1 MTREEA
7 LTMIIDALD
16 DVEQFDEALTVLRAP
31 TGDETTWKAKYDD
44 LAEKYKTR
52 FKDEI
57 MAQNGS
63 ALEKNG
69 GALEKT
75 IEEPITPEPVTRLED
90 LDFSA
95 ETE

>member
-7 LTMIIDALD
+7 LTMIVDALD
-16 DVEQFDEALTVLRAP
+16 DVEQFDEALTVLRTP
-31 TGDETTWKAKYDD
+31 TEDETTWKAKYDD

-52 FKDEI
+52 FKEEI
-57 MAQNGS
+57 MTQND
-63 ALEKNG
+63 
-69 GALEKT
+69 GALEKPV
-75 IEEPITPEPVTRLED
+75 EEPITPEPVTRLED

>member
-7 LTMIIDALD
+7 LSQIIDALEN
-16 DVEQFDEALTVLRAP
+16 VEDFDEALTVLRTP
-31 TGDETTWKAKYDD
+31 MEDEITWKAKYDD

-52 FKDEI
+52 FKEGI
-57 MAQNGS
+57 MTQNS
-63 ALEKNG
+63 NALEKP
-69 GALEKT
+69 
-75 IEEPITPEPVTRLED
+75 IEEPITPEPVTKLED

>member
-7 LTMIIDALD
+7 LTMIVDALNN
-16 DVEQFDEALTVLRAP
+16 VEEFDEALTVLRTP
-31 TGDETTWKAKYDD
+31 TEDEITWKAKYTD

-52 FKDEI
+52 FKEEI
-57 MAQNGS
+57 MTQNV
-63 ALEKNG
+63 
-69 GALEKT
+69 GALEKP
-75 IEEPITPEPVTRLED
+75 IEEPVTPEPVTKLED

>member
-7 LTMIIDALD
+7 LAQIIDALEN
-16 DVEQFDEALTVLRAP
+16 VEDFDEALTVLRTP
-31 TGDETTWKAKYDD
+31 TEDETTWKQKYDD

-52 FKDEI
+52 FKEVI
-57 MAQNGS
+57 MTQNT
-63 ALEKNG
+63 
-69 GALEKT
+69 GALEKP

>member
-7 LTMIIDALD
+7 LTMVVDALD
-16 DVEQFDEALTVLRAP
+16 DVEDFDEALTVLRTP
-31 TGDETTWKAKYDD
+31 TEDETTWKAKYND

-52 FKDEI
+52 FKEEI
-57 MAQNGS
+57 MTQNS
-63 ALEKNG
+63 
-69 GALEKT
+69 GALEKP
-75 IEEPITPEPVTRLED
+75 IEEPITPEPVTKLED

>member
-7 LTMIIDALD
+7 LSMIVDALD
-16 DVEQFDEALTVLRAP
+16 NVEEFDEALTVLRTP
-31 TGDETTWKAKYDD
+31 SDDETTWKQKYDD

-52 FKDEI
+52 FKEEI
-57 MAQNGS
+57 MNQNS
-63 ALEKNG
+63 DALEKPI
-69 GALEKT
+69 EK
-75 IEEPITPEPVTRLED
+75 PITPEPVTRLED

>member
-7 LTMIIDALD
+7 LTQIIDALS
-16 DVEQFDEALTVLRAP
+16 DVEDFDEALTVLKTP
-31 TGDETTWKAKYDD
+31 TEDETTWKAKYDD

-52 FKDEI
+52 FKEEI
-57 MAQNGS
+57 MTQNSGT
-63 ALEKNG
+63 LK
-69 GALEKT
+69 KP

>member
-7 LTMIIDALD
+7 LSQIIDALN
-16 DVEQFDEALTVLRAP
+16 DVEQYDEALTVLRTP
-31 TGDETTWKAKYDD
+31 MEDETTWKAKYDD

-52 FKDEI
+52 FKEEI
-57 MAQNGS
+57 MTQNS
-63 ALEKNG
+63 DAFK
-69 GALEKT
+69 KP
-75 IEEPITPEPVTRLED
+75 IEEPITPEPVTKLED

>member
-7 LTMIIDALD
+7 LSQIVDALD
-16 DVEQFDEALTVLRAP
+16 NVEDFDEALTVLRTP
-31 TGDETTWKAKYDD
+31 SEDETTWRTKYND

-57 MAQNGS
+57 MDQNIE
-63 ALEKNG
+63 ALEKPV
-69 GALEKT
+69 EK
-75 IEEPITPEPVTRLED
+75 PLTPERVTKLED

>member
-7 LTMIIDALD
+7 LAQIIDGLEN
-16 DVEQFDEALTVLRAP
+16 VEDFDEALTVLRTP
-31 TGDETTWKAKYDD
+31 TEDETTWKAKYDD

-52 FKDEI
+52 FKEKI
-57 MAQNGS
+57 MSQ
-63 ALEKNG
+63 NG
-69 GALEKT
+69 GALEKP
-75 IEEPITPEPVTRLED
+75 IEEPITPEPVPKLED

>member
-7 LTMIIDALD
+7 LAMIVDALN
-16 DVEQFDEALTVLRAP
+16 DVEEFDEALTVLRTP
-31 TGDETTWKAKYDD
+31 TEDETTWKAKYND

-52 FKDEI
+52 FKEEI
-57 MAQNGS
+57 MTQNS
-63 ALEKNG
+63 

-75 IEEPITPEPVTRLED
+75 IEKPITPEPVPKLDD
-90 LDFSA
+90 LDFSG

>member
-7 LTMIIDALD
+7 LSQIIDALEN
-16 DVEQFDEALTVLRAP
+16 VEDFDEALTVLRTP
-31 TGDETTWKAKYDD
+31 TEDETTWKAKYDD

-52 FKDEI
+52 FKEVV
-57 MAQNGS
+57 MTQNS
-63 ALEKNG
+63 AVLEKP
-69 GALEKT
+69 
-75 IEEPITPEPVTRLED
+75 IEEPITPEPVTKLED

>member
-7 LTMIIDALD
+7 LTMIVDALD
-16 DVEQFDEALTVLRAP
+16 DVEQFDEALTVLRTP
-31 TGDETTWKAKYDD
+31 TEGETTWKAKYDD

-52 FKDEI
+52 FKEEI
-57 MAQNGS
+57 MTQ
-63 ALEKNG
+63 NG
-69 GALEKT
+69 GALEKP
-75 IEEPITPEPVTRLED
+75 IEKPITPEPVPKLDD

>member
-7 LTMIIDALD
+7 LTMIVDALNN
-16 DVEQFDEALTVLRAP
+16 VEEFDEALTVLRTPAE
-31 TGDETTWKAKYDD
+31 DEITWKAKYDD

-52 FKDEI
+52 FKEEI
-57 MAQNGS
+57 MTQN
-63 ALEKNG
+63 A
-69 GALEKT
+69 GALEKPA
-75 IEEPITPEPVTRLED
+75 EEPVTPEPVTKLED